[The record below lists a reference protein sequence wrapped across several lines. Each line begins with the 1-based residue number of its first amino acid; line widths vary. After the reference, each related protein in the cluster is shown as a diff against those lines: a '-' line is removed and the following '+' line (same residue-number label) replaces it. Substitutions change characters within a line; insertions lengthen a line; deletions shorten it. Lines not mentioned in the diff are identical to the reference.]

1 MQNNL
6 PQLQQ
11 RIQQTVLALPAKLG
25 TAAVNWTVD
34 SFQYQAWR
42 GAIPEAW
49 KPRSP
54 KAKRNI
60 SRAILIST
68 GNLRRSIRVLNISGG
83 GVTIGSSLPYAAAH
97 NNGFSGTVAVK
108 GFTRNR
114 YAKAKVF
121 NTTTR
126 RGRTVTTVASSHSVT
141 AHTRTLN
148 IPKRQLMPQSENDS
162 PMFKEEMI
170 GVIKQELSQFFNQ

>member
-25 TAAVNWTVD
+25 NAAVNWTVD

-68 GNLRRSIRVLNISGG
+68 GNLRRSIRIMSISGG
-83 GVTIGSSLPYAAAH
+83 AVTIGSSLPYAELH
-97 NNGFSGTVAVK
+97 NNGFSGTVAVRA
-108 GFTRNR
+108 FNRNR

-121 NTTTR
+121 DVNTR
-126 RGRTVTTVASSHSVT
+126 RGKTITTVSNTHSVA
-141 AHTRTLN
+141 AHTRSLN
-148 IPKRQLMPQSENDS
+148 MPRRQFMPQSESDS

-170 GVIKQELSQFFNQ
+170 HVIKQELSQFFNQ

>member
-42 GAIPEAW
+42 GSAPEAW

-68 GNLRRSIRVLNISGG
+68 GNLRRSIRIMSLNGG
-83 GVTIGSSLPYAAAH
+83 SVTIGSSLPYAAAH
-97 NNGFSGTVAVK
+97 NNGSNGTVAVN
-108 GFTRNR
+108 GFNRNR

-126 RGRTVTTVASSHSVT
+126 RGQTVTTVASSHSVSG
-141 AHTRTLN
+141 HSRN
-148 IPKRQLMPQSENDS
+148 VNMPKRQFMPQSENDS
-162 PMFKEEMI
+162 PMFKEALI
-170 GVIKQELSQFFNQ
+170 QVIKQELTQFFN